1 MAGNL
6 VDRLRGIYRTPIT
19 DGLGPMGGGEEPDNP
34 QEYVRKFEGL
44 PPIQGEAADHI
55 EELREA
61 LIQCKRELW
70 YCAQQAGFDWKIDG
84 ERRAKHPVS
93 KAYDL
98 ATQIL
103 AAPD

>member
-1 MAGNL
+1 MSDSN
-6 VDRLRGIYRTPIT
+6 DRRIKAALYTAVLNKLTGELSELEAKEVLLTNAPTYIT
-19 DGLGPMGGGEEPDNP
+19 SKDFDH
-34 QEYVRKFEGL
+34 
-44 PPIQGEAADHI
+44 ADHI